1 MRPNQHPRFRTAIAV
16 AIGAIV
22 VGALT
27 IAVPAAAHDYK
38 RAGYDRAG
46 YDRTGTASWYG
57 KRYHGRTTASGA
69 RFDMNAM
76 TAAHRSLPF
85 GTRVRVTNMANRRS
99 VVLTIND
106 RGPYAGGRIIDVSR
120 RAAGILGMVRKGV
133 VRVRV
138 HTVAAR

>member
-1 MRPNQHPRFRTAIAV
+1 MRPNQRLCARRLSAV
-16 AIGAIV
+16 AITAIV
-22 VGALT
+22 LGGVT
-27 IAVPAAAHDYK
+27 IAVPAVAHD
-38 RAGYDRAG
+38 
-46 YDRTGTASWYG
+46 YDRTGKASWYG

-120 RAAGILGMVRKGV
+120 RAAAILGMVRKGV

-138 HTVAAR
+138 RTVAAR

>member
-1 MRPNQHPRFRTAIAV
+1 MTTNQIKHRRR
-16 AIGAIV
+16 
-22 VGALT
+22 LR
-27 IAVPAAAHDYK
+27 PAAAVIAAALVVGGCSVATAPLSPAQAAD
-38 RAGYDRAG
+38 YDRAG
-46 YDRTGTASWYG
+46 KASWYG
-57 KRYHGRTTASGA
+57 KRYHGRTTASGE

-85 GTRVRVTNMANRRS
+85 GTRVRVTNLANRRS

-120 RAAGILGMVRKGV
+120 RAAEILGMVRKGV

>member
-1 MRPNQHPRFRTAIAV
+1 MFATRVAAV
-16 AIGAIV
+16 AAIIL
-22 VGALT
+22 GGCTMAAGLES
-27 IAVPAAAHDYK
+27 PAAA
-38 RAGYDRAG
+38 AG
-46 YDRTGTASWYG
+46 YDRTGKASWYG
-57 KRYHGRTTASGA
+57 QRYHGRTTASGV

-85 GTRVRVTNMANRRS
+85 GTRVRVTNLANRRS

-120 RAAGILGMVRKGV
+120 RAAEILGMVRTGV

-138 HTVAAR
+138 HAIAALGR

>member
-1 MRPNQHPRFRTAIAV
+1 MSQTNPKHRPRGRPTTAIAV
-16 AIGAIV
+16 AAIVLGGCTIGAGIDSPA
-22 VGALT
+22 GASE
-27 IAVPAAAHDYK
+27 
-38 RAGYDRAG
+38 
-46 YDRTGTASWYG
+46 YDRTGKASWYG
-57 KRYHGRTTASGA
+57 KRYHGRTTASGT

-138 HTVAAR
+138 HVVAAR

>member
-1 MRPNQHPRFRTAIAV
+1 MTTNPIKHRRR
-16 AIGAIV
+16 
-22 VGALT
+22 LR
-27 IAVPAAAHDYK
+27 PAAAVIAAALVVGGCSVATAPLSPAQAAD
-38 RAGYDRAG
+38 
-46 YDRTGTASWYG
+46 YDRTGKASWYG
-57 KRYHGRTTASGA
+57 QRYHGRTTASGE

-85 GTRVRVTNMANRRS
+85 GTRVRVTNLANRRS

-120 RAAGILGMVRKGV
+120 RAAEILGMVRKGV

-138 HTVAAR
+138 HAVAAR

>member
-1 MRPNQHPRFRTAIAV
+1 MTTNPIKHRRR
-16 AIGAIV
+16 
-22 VGALT
+22 LR
-27 IAVPAAAHDYK
+27 PAAAVIAAALVVGGCSVATAPLSPVQAAD
-38 RAGYDRAG
+38 
-46 YDRTGTASWYG
+46 YDRTGKASWYG
-57 KRYHGRTTASGA
+57 QRYHGRTTASGS

-85 GTRVRVTNMANRRS
+85 GTRVRVTNLANRRS

-120 RAAGILGMVRKGV
+120 RAAEILGMVRKGV

>member
-1 MRPNQHPRFRTAIAV
+1 MSPTRPQHRPHARMASVAAV
-16 AIGAIV
+16 AAIIL
-22 VGALT
+22 GGCTMAAGLES
-27 IAVPAAAHDYK
+27 PAAA
-38 RAGYDRAG
+38 AG
-46 YDRTGTASWYG
+46 YDRTGKASWYG
-57 KRYHGRTTASGA
+57 QRYHGRTTASGV

-85 GTRVRVTNMANRRS
+85 GTRVRVTNLANRRS

-120 RAAGILGMVRKGV
+120 RAAEILGMVRTGV

-138 HTVAAR
+138 HAIAALGR

>member
-1 MRPNQHPRFRTAIAV
+1 MSQRNPKLRRRGRLASAIAV
-16 AIGAIV
+16 AAMVLGGCALGAGV
-22 VGALT
+22 DT
-27 IAVPAAAHDYK
+27 PAAAAD
-38 RAGYDRAG
+38 
-46 YDRTGTASWYG
+46 YDRTGLASWYG

-85 GTRVRVTNMANRRS
+85 GTRVRVTNLANRRS
-99 VVLTIND
+99 VVVTIND
-106 RGPYAGGRIIDVSR
+106 RGPYAGRRIIDVSR
-120 RAAGILGMVRKGV
+120 HAAERLGMVRKGV

>member
-1 MRPNQHPRFRTAIAV
+1 MRPNQHPRARTAIAV

-22 VGALT
+22 VGGLT
-27 IAVPAAAHDYK
+27 IAVPAAAHDYD
-38 RAGYDRAG
+38 RTGHDRAG

-57 KRYHGRTTASGA
+57 KRYHGRTTASGE

-99 VVLTIND
+99 MVLTIND

-120 RAAGILGMVRKGV
+120 RAAAILGMMRKGV

-138 HTVAAR
+138 RTVAAR